1 MGWACFT
8 ESRIESSDARKGESL
23 KGSMRKRSN
32 NRKSCKDKAKEQSLM
47 RKRRENW
54 VILKNKLKVNNMVIT
69 KSMENG
75 QME

>member
-1 MGWACFT
+1 M
-8 ESRIESSDARKGESL
+8 ESRRGLFDTRIEESL

-32 NRKSCKDKAKEQSLM
+32 NRKSCKGKRKERSLM

-69 KSMENG
+69 KSMKNG
-75 QME
+75 RME